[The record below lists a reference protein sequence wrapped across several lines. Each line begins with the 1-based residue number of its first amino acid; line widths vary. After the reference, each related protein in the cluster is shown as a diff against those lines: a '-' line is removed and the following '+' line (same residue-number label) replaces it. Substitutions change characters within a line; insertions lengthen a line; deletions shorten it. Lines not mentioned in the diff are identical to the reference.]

1 MKIAEIRELS
11 TKELLER
18 VDAEVAAYD
27 QKKINHSISPMD
39 NPSQI
44 KQQRRLI
51 ARMKTELRQ
60 RELNNKNCHIAHPR
74 HFPLVE
80 TTQQDGSVYS
90 QPK

>member
-44 KQQRRLI
+44 KQQRRFDCAHENRI
-51 ARMKTELRQ
+51 APERT
-60 RELNNKNCHIAHPR
+60 
-74 HFPLVE
+74 
-80 TTQQDGSVYS
+80 
-90 QPK
+90 

>member
-51 ARMKTELRQ
+51 DCAHENR
-60 RELNNKNCHIAHPR
+60 IAPER
-74 HFPLVE
+74 
-80 TTQQDGSVYS
+80 T
-90 QPK
+90 

>member
-27 QKKINHSISPMD
+27 QKVIKHTIYPTD
-39 NPSQI
+39 NPAQI
-44 KQQRRLI
+44 KQQRRMI

-60 RELNNKNCHIAHPR
+60 RELNNK
-74 HFPLVE
+74 
-80 TTQQDGSVYS
+80 
-90 QPK
+90 